1 MATRAASVGRY
12 LFSLVLDAVAGYGYR
27 PGRCLIVY
35 LLALAVFTV
44 AHYLIGV
51 VAGPHLTFLSARASS
66 VQSLHGRVFSF
77 QPGDPQ
83 TLLNTVEA
91 FVGLFIEAIVVAV
104 ITQRILG
111 K

>member
-1 MATRAASVGRY
+1 VFTLAHYIVGVMAGPPLT
-12 LFSLVLDAVAGYGYR
+12 L
-27 PGRCLIVY
+27 PN
-35 LLALAVFTV
+35 ALAV
-44 AHYLIGV
+44 
-51 VAGPHLTFLSARASS
+51 S
-66 VQSLHGRVFSF
+66 VQSLHGRIFSF
-77 QPGDPQ
+77 QSGDLQ